1 MRARSAVRADETETQ
16 MKKRLIVENT
26 SATIA
31 TRVGRIALLMAACC
45 MAATAPAGVVG
56 WWRFNGEGANVPN
69 VAETGGVPDGMSRA
83 TDGTIM
89 SITTYSANP
98 VYGSDETEMPVTT
111 NLFQQVAPRVVDQHV
126 GTVYDGGSTL
136 HFGEDGVKGGVIIP
150 FDEAFVLSNCTVEVI
165 MRIPPEAASRS
176 DRMFPLV
183 QFGRD
188 SYEGWFFAVYR
199 GDGGGGIPY
208 VRGNFVNTSD
218 QNKLNN
224 GSTVTTQSYVRDL
237 PSLFDGKWHH
247 MALTLTH
254 NYYDGAPRV
263 TAAYFIDGV
272 CCGGMTYLDWK
283 SWKLSGNC
291 PLAIG
296 CQPYQGGGTRTFWG
310 DIAEVRISDTVL
322 NENNFLVPLV
332 DGPVDKD
339 TALLLT
345 FDSAAKGLGFSRQY
359 VVPCQQTVGSSNTN
373 YMWTARNWNIHNA
386 ATNNPFIPRWFP
398 FADKGNADHLTE
410 ELRPTLST
418 DDTWGDTL
426 GMDATL
432 FSNVGSLN
440 IPTAQPGAAA
450 APGTDM
456 INIPDPICRLPEGD
470 FTIECV
476 FKTEAASTA
485 EMDTF
490 IHCPFLKWG
499 VTNGKVLARGYKTRY
514 GNQTDH
520 TSTWTVND
528 GKWHHAAVIYD
539 YDVTDGVTNSVF
551 SHYVDYKFVKKTTMA
566 LPVGNIGAG
575 ERFFIGAEDR
585 TFNPGVSLNSS
596 QAFRGKIDAVR
607 ITRRV
612 LTTGEF
618 LSTRSDEKLM
628 TVTFDDAEH
637 PYAPGQTGAIA
648 PDEGVAG
655 ALSGGELPQ
664 IVPSRGGWYVLD
676 GEDGTNKVECG
687 NAVQFAGSTLLW
699 QNTTLMERNDL
710 TVEFFARY
718 SDLRDTANIL
728 RYVRA
733 AGSSGAQVTDSI
745 IWGLYAQN
753 GTNWRLDILAVT
765 NGVLS
770 TKQSGGNF
778 APITEADNQ
787 WHHWAL
793 TVDATSGTNVVA
805 KLYKDY
811 EQLGNT
817 VKLTGRLDLP
827 PRKGY
832 GTGLSIGGTG
842 VAGAYIYGTIDQ
854 LRMSAGILDPSKFMR
869 YDKVKSTVIVV
880 R

>member
-1 MRARSAVRADETETQ
+1 MARSV
-16 MKKRLIVENT
+16 L
-26 SATIA
+26 
-31 TRVGRIALLMAACC
+31 VGRLCVAASCIAGAAS
-45 MAATAPAGVVG
+45 AGVVG
-56 WWRFNGEGANVPN
+56 WWRFNGAGADVPN
-69 VAETGGVPDGMSRA
+69 VAATTDGMPDGTARA
-83 TDGTIM
+83 TDGTIR
-89 SITTYSANP
+89 SITTYGANP
-98 VYGSDETEMPVTT
+98 SYGSDAAEMPVVTD
-111 NLFQQVAPRVVDQHV
+111 LFQQVAPRLVDQHT
-126 GTVYDGGSTL
+126 GEVYGGGRTL

-150 FDEAFVLSNCTVEVI
+150 FDEAFVLSNCTIEVV

-188 SYEGWFFAVYR
+188 SLEGWFFAVYR
-199 GDGGGGIPY
+199 GDNVAKGGVPY
-208 VRGNFVNTSD
+208 VRGNFVDMND
-218 QNKLNN
+218 ADKLNN
-224 GSTVTTQSYVRDL
+224 GSTINATSYVKDL
-237 PSLFDGKWHH
+237 PSLFDGRWHH
-247 MALTLTH
+247 MALTLKY
-254 NYYDGAPRV
+254 NAGSSPSI
-263 TAAYFIDGV
+263 TAAYWIDGV
-272 CCGGMTYLDWK
+272 CCGGMTYSNWK

-322 NENNFLVPLV
+322 GENNFLVPLT
-332 DGPVDKD
+332 DGPVDQD

-345 FDSAAKGLGFSRQY
+345 FDDAAKGLGFDRQY
-359 VVPCQQTVGSSNTN
+359 VVPCQQTAGIGSTN

-386 ATNNPFIPRWFP
+386 ATNHPFIPRWYA
-398 FADKGNADHLTE
+398 FADKGNADHLHD
-410 ELRPTLST
+410 ELRPTLS

-426 GMDATL
+426 GMDASL
-432 FSNVGSLN
+432 FANAGSLN
-440 IPTAQPGAAA
+440 IPTYQPDGAA
-450 APGTDM
+450 APGTDV
-456 INIPDPICRLPEGD
+456 INVPDPICQLPDGD

-499 VTNGKVLARGYKTRY
+499 VTNGKVLARGFKRRY
-514 GNQTDH
+514 ADLVDH
-520 TSTWTVND
+520 PSTWTVND
-528 GKWHHAAVIYD
+528 GNWHHAAVVYKN
-539 YDVTDGVTNSVF
+539 GVF
-551 SHYVDYKFVKKTTMA
+551 AHYVDYQFVKQTAMS
-566 LPVGNIGAG
+566 LPVGDLGTGETFLIGAVS
-575 ERFFIGAEDR
+575 RS
-585 TFNPGVSLNSS
+585 FNAGVSTSSS

-607 ITRRV
+607 ITRRA

-618 LSTRSDEKLM
+618 LSTRSNEKLM
-628 TVTFDDAEH
+628 TVTFDDAAH

-655 ALSGGELPQ
+655 ALEGGEQPQ

-676 GEDGTNKVECG
+676 GAGGTNTVACS

-718 SDLRDTANIL
+718 SDLRSTANIL

-733 AGSSGAQVTDSI
+733 SATGAQVNDSI
-745 IWGLYAQN
+745 IWGLWAQN
-753 GTNWRLDILAVT
+753 GTNWRLDIRAVT

-770 TKQSGGNF
+770 ANQSGGNF
-778 APITEADNQ
+778 AAITEADNQ

-793 TVDATSGTNVVA
+793 TVDSTSGTNVVA

-817 VKLTGRLDLP
+817 VRLTGRLDLP
-827 PRKGY
+827 PMAGH

-842 VAGAYIYGTIDQ
+842 VAGAYIYGTFDQ
-854 LRMSAGILDPSKFMR
+854 LRVSAGILDPSEFIR
-869 YDKVKSTVIVV
+869 YEKVKGAALIL

>member
-1 MRARSAVRADETETQ
+1 MTKNMLFGGLCA
-16 MKKRLIVENT
+16 
-26 SATIA
+26 
-31 TRVGRIALLMAACC
+31 ALCC
-45 MAATAPAGVVG
+45 TASAGVVG

-69 VAETGGVPDGMSRA
+69 VAETADGLPDGTPRA

-98 VYGSDETEMPVTT
+98 VYGSDESQMPVTT
-111 NLFQQVAPRVVDQHV
+111 NLFQQIAPRVVDQHT
-126 GTVYDGGSTL
+126 GTVYAGGKSL
-136 HFGEDGVKGGVIIP
+136 HWEGSQKKGGVIIP
-150 FDEAFVLSNCTVEVI
+150 FDEAFVLSNATIEVI

-224 GSTVTTQSYVRDL
+224 GSTVNTQSYVKDL
-237 PSLFDGKWHH
+237 PSLFDGRWHH

-254 NYYDGAPRV
+254 HYYDGAPRV

-272 CCGGMTYLDWK
+272 CCGGMTYVNWK

-296 CQPYQGGGTRTFWG
+296 CQPYAANTRTFWG
-310 DIAEVRISDTVL
+310 DIAEVRISDTTL
-322 NENNFLVPLV
+322 SDNHFLVPLV
-332 DGPVDKD
+332 DGPADDD
-339 TALLLT
+339 TALMLT
-345 FDSAAKGLGFSRQY
+345 FDSAARGLGFSRQY
-359 VVPCQQTVGSSNTN
+359 VVPCQQTVGSNSTN
-373 YMWTARNWNIHNA
+373 YMWNARNWNIHNA
-386 ATNNPFIPRWFP
+386 AYNNPFIPRWYV

-432 FSNVGSLN
+432 FPNFGSLY
-440 IPTAQPGAAA
+440 IPTAQPGNAA
-450 APGTDM
+450 APGTDV
-456 INIPDPICRLPEGD
+456 INVPDPICRLPEGD

-499 VTNGKVLARGYKTRY
+499 VTNGKVLARGFKTRY
-514 GNQTDH
+514 NNLVDH
-520 TSTWTVND
+520 TSSWTVND
-528 GKWHHAAVIYD
+528 GKWHHAAVVYD

-551 SHYVDYKFVKKTTMA
+551 SHYVDYKFVKKTTMS
-566 LPVGNIGAG
+566 LPICNVGAG
-575 ERFFIGAEDR
+575 ETFFIGAVSR
-585 TFNPGVSLNSS
+585 SFNTGVTTSSS
-596 QAFRGKIDAVR
+596 QAFQGKIDAVR

-612 LTTGEF
+612 LTPGEF

-628 TVTFDDAEH
+628 TVTFDDDEH

-655 ALSGGELPQ
+655 ALTGGAEPQ
-664 IVPSRGGWYVLD
+664 IVKSRGGCYVMD
-676 GEDGTNKVECG
+676 GENGTNKVECG
-687 NAVQFAGSTLLW
+687 NAVQFVGSSLYWKNATLL
-699 QNTTLMERNDL
+699 ERKAV
-710 TVEFFARY
+710 TVEFFARFTNLSNGVNLVRCVK
-718 SDLRDTANIL
+718 SDAAGGSLVWCLWKADNVKLQFSCVPVKSDGTLDSQRAYNIL
-728 RYVRA
+728 T
-733 AGSSGAQVTDSI
+733 SGFD
-745 IWGLYAQN
+745 G
-753 GTNWRLDILAVT
+753 GD
-765 NGVLS
+765 GV
-770 TKQSGGNF
+770 
-778 APITEADNQ
+778 
-787 WHHWAL
+787 WHHWAI
-793 TVDATSGTNVVA
+793 TVDSTDGEHIYA
-805 KLYKDY
+805 KAYMDY
-811 EQLGNT
+811 EQVGNKAIFNGTLDVPPLNGNRLGFS
-817 VKLTGRLDLP
+817 L
-827 PRKGY
+827 
-832 GTGLSIGGTG
+832 GGTG
-842 VAGAYIYGTIDQ
+842 NAGAYIYGTIDQ
-854 LRMSAGILDPSKFMR
+854 VRVSAGLLDPSKFMR
-869 YDKVKSTVIVV
+869 YEKVKGAAIMI

>member
-1 MRARSAVRADETETQ
+1 M
-16 MKKRLIVENT
+16 KRLLIE
-26 SATIA
+26 IA
-31 TRVGRIALLMAACC
+31 CAAACC
-45 MAATAPAGVVG
+45 MVMTTSAGVVG
-56 WWRFNGEGANVPN
+56 WWRFNGEGADVPN
-69 VAETGGVPDGMSRA
+69 VAETGGIPDGTPRA

-89 SITTYSANP
+89 SITTYGGNP
-98 VYGSDETEMPVTT
+98 SYGSDETEMPVTT
-111 NLFQQVAPRVVDQHV
+111 NLFQQIAPRLVDQHT
-126 GTVYDGGSTL
+126 GAVYGGGRTL

-150 FDEAFVLSNCTVEVI
+150 FNEAFVLSNCTIEVI
-165 MRIPPEAASRS
+165 MRIPREAASRG

-188 SYEGWFFAVYR
+188 SYEGWFFAIYR

-224 GSTVTTQSYVRDL
+224 GSTVTTQSYVKDL

-254 NYYDGAPRV
+254 HYYDGAPRV

-283 SWKLSGNC
+283 SWILSGNC

-310 DIAEVRISDTVL
+310 DIAEVRISDTHL
-322 NENNFLVPLV
+322 TENNFLVPLV
-332 DGPVDKD
+332 DGPVDDD

-345 FDSAAKGLGFSRQY
+345 FDDAAKGLGFDRQR
-359 VVPCQQTVGSSNTN
+359 VVPCQQTVGSNNTN
-373 YMWTARNWNIHNA
+373 YMWYAKNWNIHNA
-386 ATNNPFIPRWFP
+386 AYNNPFIPRWFP

-418 DDTWGDTL
+418 DDTWGGTL

-450 APGTDM
+450 APGTDV

-499 VTNGKVLARGYKTRY
+499 VTNGKVLARGFKTRY
-514 GNQTDH
+514 NNQTDH
-520 TSTWTVND
+520 TSSWTVND

-539 YDVTDGVTNSVF
+539 YNVTDGVTNCVF

-566 LPVGNIGAG
+566 LPVGNVGAG
-575 ERFFIGAEDR
+575 ETFFIGAVSR
-585 TFNPGVSLNSS
+585 SFNTGTSTSSS

-607 ITRRV
+607 ITRRA
-612 LTTGEF
+612 LTPGEF

-664 IVPSRGGWYVLD
+664 IVQSRGGMYVLD

-687 NAVQFAGSTLLW
+687 NAVQFAGSSLYWKNATLL
-699 QNTTLMERNDL
+699 ERKAV
-710 TVEFFARY
+710 TVEFFAKFTNLSNGVNLVRCVK
-718 SDLRDTANIL
+718 SDAAGGSLVWCLWKADNVKLQFSCVPVKSDGTLDSQRAYNIL
-728 RYVRA
+728 T
-733 AGSSGAQVTDSI
+733 SGFD
-745 IWGLYAQN
+745 G
-753 GTNWRLDILAVT
+753 GD
-765 NGVLS
+765 GV
-770 TKQSGGNF
+770 
-778 APITEADNQ
+778 
-787 WHHWAL
+787 WHHWAI
-793 TVDATSGTNVVA
+793 TVDSTDGEHIYA
-805 KLYKDY
+805 KAYMDY
-811 EQLGNT
+811 EQVGNT
-817 VKLTGRLDLP
+817 AIFNGTLDVPPLNGNRL
-827 PRKGY
+827 GF
-832 GTGLSIGGTG
+832 SIGGTG
-842 VAGAYIYGTIDQ
+842 NAGAYIYGTVDQ
-854 LRMSAGILDPSKFMR
+854 VRVSAGVLDPSKFMR
-869 YDKVKSTVIVV
+869 YDKVKSTVIYL

>member
-1 MRARSAVRADETETQ
+1 
-16 MKKRLIVENT
+16 
-26 SATIA
+26 
-31 TRVGRIALLMAACC
+31 MAG
-45 MAATAPAGVVG
+45 AASAGVVG

-69 VAETGGVPDGMSRA
+69 VAETGGIPDGTARA
-83 TDGTIM
+83 TDGTVR
-89 SITTYSANP
+89 SIATYGANP
-98 VYGSDETEMPVTT
+98 SYGSDEAEMPVVT
-111 NLFQQVAPRVVDQHV
+111 NLFQQVAPRLVDQKT
-126 GTVYDGGSTL
+126 GTVYAGGKTL
-136 HFGEDGVKGGVIIP
+136 HFDGNNVNGGVIIP
-150 FDEAFVLSNCTVEVI
+150 FNEAFVMSNCTIEVV

-199 GDGGGGIPY
+199 GDNVASGGVPF
-208 VRGNFVNTSD
+208 VRGNFVDMNGAD
-218 QNKLNN
+218 KPNN
-224 GSTVTTQSYVRDL
+224 GSTTGATSYVKDL
-237 PSLFDGKWHH
+237 PSLFDGRWHR
-247 MALTLTH
+247 MTLTLKY
-254 NYYDGAPRV
+254 NAGSSPSI
-263 TAAYFIDGV
+263 TAAYWIDGV
-272 CCGGMTYLDWK
+272 CCGGMTYVNWK

-322 NENNFLVPLV
+322 SENNFLVPLAG
-332 DGPVDKD
+332 GPVDED

-345 FDSAAKGLGFSRQY
+345 FDDAAKGLGFARQY
-359 VVPCQQTVGSSNTN
+359 VVPCQQTVGNSNTN

-386 ATNNPFIPRWFP
+386 ATNNPFIPRWYV
-398 FADKGNADHLTE
+398 FAEKGNADHLAD
-410 ELRPTLST
+410 ELRPTLS
-418 DDTWGDTL
+418 DDTWGDTF
-426 GMDATL
+426 GVDASL
-432 FSNVGSLN
+432 FADAGSLN
-440 IPTAQPGAAA
+440 IPTYQPPGAA
-450 APGTDM
+450 APGTDV
-456 INIPDPICRLPEGD
+456 INVPDPICQLPSGD
-470 FTIECV
+470 FTMECV

-499 VTNGKVLARGYKTRY
+499 VTNGKVLTRGYTTRY
-514 GNQTDH
+514 GTAANI
-520 TSTWTVND
+520 TSSWTIDD
-528 GKWHHAAVIYD
+528 GQWHHSALVYKD
-539 YDVTDGVTNSVF
+539 NTMYQ
-551 SHYVDYKFVKKTTMA
+551 YLDYKFVGKTEATLHVA
-566 LPVGNIGAG
+566 NIGNG
-575 ERFFIGAEDR
+575 ERFFIGAVER
-585 TFNPGVSLNSS
+585 CFNAGTATSSS

-607 ITRRV
+607 ITRRA

-618 LSTRSDEKLM
+618 LSMRSDEKLM
-628 TVTFDDAEH
+628 TVTFDDAER
-637 PYAPGQTGAIA
+637 PYAPGQAGAIA
-648 PDEGVAG
+648 PAEGVAG
-655 ALSGGELPQ
+655 ALAGGEQPQ

-676 GEDGTNKVECG
+676 GEGGTNTVACS

-718 SDLRDTANIL
+718 SDLRSTANIL

-733 AGSSGAQVTDSI
+733 SATGAQVNDSI
-745 IWGLYAQN
+745 IWGLWAQN
-753 GTNWRLDILAVT
+753 GTNWRLDIRAVT

-770 TKQSGGNF
+770 ANQSGGNF
-778 APITEADNQ
+778 AAITEADNQ

-793 TVDATSGTNVVA
+793 TVDSTSGTNVVA

-817 VKLTGRLDLP
+817 VRLTGRLDLP
-827 PRKGY
+827 PMAGH

-854 LRMSAGILDPSKFMR
+854 LRVSAGLLDPSEFMR
-869 YDKVKSTVIVV
+869 YDTARGTVFFV

>member
-1 MRARSAVRADETETQ
+1 MAV
-16 MKKRLIVENT
+16 
-26 SATIA
+26 
-31 TRVGRIALLMAACC
+31 
-45 MAATAPAGVVG
+45 TASAGVVG

-69 VAETGGVPDGMSRA
+69 VAETADGLPDGTPRA

-98 VYGSDETEMPVTT
+98 VYGSDESQMPVTT
-111 NLFQQVAPRVVDQHV
+111 NLFQQIAPRVVDQHT
-126 GTVYDGGSTL
+126 GTVYAGGKSL
-136 HFGEDGVKGGVIIP
+136 HWEGSQKKGGVIIP
-150 FDEAFVLSNCTVEVI
+150 FDEAFVLSNATIEVI

-224 GSTVTTQSYVRDL
+224 GSTVNTQSYVKDL
-237 PSLFDGKWHH
+237 PSLFDGRWHH

-254 NYYDGAPRV
+254 HYYDGAPRV

-272 CCGGMTYLDWK
+272 CCGGMTYVNWK
-283 SWKLSGNC
+283 SWKLSGDC

-310 DIAEVRISDTVL
+310 DIAEVRISDTTL
-322 NENNFLVPLV
+322 GDNNFLVPLV
-332 DGPVDKD
+332 NGPVDDD
-339 TALLLT
+339 TALMLT
-345 FDSAAKGLGFSRQY
+345 FDDAAKGLGFDRQR
-359 VVPCQQTVGSSNTN
+359 VVPCQQTVGSNNTN
-373 YMWTARNWNIHNA
+373 YMWFAKNWNIHNA
-386 ATNNPFIPRWFP
+386 AYNHPFIPRWFP

-418 DDTWGDTL
+418 DDTWGGTL

-450 APGTDM
+450 APGTDV

-514 GNQTDH
+514 NNLVDH
-520 TSTWTVND
+520 TSSWTVND

-539 YDVTDGVTNSVF
+539 YDVTDGVTNCVF
-551 SHYVDYKFVKKTTMA
+551 SHYVDYKFVNKTTMA
-566 LPVGNIGAG
+566 LPVCNVGAG
-575 ERFFIGAEDR
+575 ETFLIGAVSR
-585 TFNPGVSLNSS
+585 SFNAGVATSSS
-596 QAFRGKIDAVR
+596 QAFQGKIDAVR

-612 LTTGEF
+612 LTPGEF

-648 PDEGVAG
+648 PNEGIAG
-655 ALSGGELPQ
+655 ALTGGELPQ

-710 TVEFFARY
+710 TVEFFARF
-718 SDLRDTANIL
+718 SDLRTSANIL
-728 RYVRA
+728 RFIRVDA
-733 AGSSGAQVTDSI
+733 SGASVANSI
-745 IWGLYAQN
+745 IWALYATN
-753 GTNWRLDILAVT
+753 GTHYRFDIRAIT

-770 TKQSGGNF
+770 VNQTGGNF
-778 APITEADNQ
+778 APITETDNT

-805 KLYKDY
+805 KFFKDY
-811 EQLGNT
+811 EQLGDT
-817 VKLTGRLDLP
+817 VTLTGKLDLP
-827 PRKGY
+827 PKAGY
-832 GTGLSIGGTG
+832 GTGLTIGGTG
-842 VAGAYIYGTIDQ
+842 VAGAYTYGMFDQ
-854 LRMSAGILDPSKFMR
+854 VRVSAGILPVDKFMR
-869 YDKVKSTVIVV
+869 HDLPGGTVLFV

>member
-1 MRARSAVRADETETQ
+1 
-16 MKKRLIVENT
+16 MKKSMWIGSVCA
-26 SATIA
+26 AT
-31 TRVGRIALLMAACC
+31 CC
-45 MAATAPAGVVG
+45 MAMTASAGVVG

-69 VAETGGVPDGMSRA
+69 VAETGGMPDGTSRA

-98 VYGSDETEMPVTT
+98 VYGSDESQMPVTT
-111 NLFQQVAPRVVDQHV
+111 NLFQQIAPRVVDQHT
-126 GTVYDGGSTL
+126 GSVYAGGKSL
-136 HFGEDGVKGGVIIP
+136 HWEGSQKKGGVIIP
-150 FDEAFVLSNCTVEVI
+150 FDESLVLSNATIEVI

-176 DRMFPLV
+176 DKMFPLV

-224 GSTVTTQSYVRDL
+224 GSTVNTQSYVKDL
-237 PSLFDGKWHH
+237 PSLFDGRWHH
-247 MALTLTH
+247 MALTLKH
-254 NYYDGAPRV
+254 YYYNGEPRI

-272 CCGGMTYLDWK
+272 CCGGMTYDKWK
-283 SWKLSGNC
+283 AWKLSGNC

-296 CQPYQGGGTRTFWG
+296 CQPYHGDGTRTFWG
-310 DIAEVRISDTVL
+310 DIAEVRISDTTL
-322 NENNFLVPLV
+322 GDNNFLVPLV
-332 DGPVDKD
+332 NGPVDDD
-339 TALLLT
+339 TALMLT
-345 FDSAAKGLGFSRQY
+345 FDDAAKGLGFDRQR
-359 VVPCQQTVGSSNTN
+359 VVPCQQTVGSNNTN
-373 YMWTARNWNIHNA
+373 YMWFAKNWNIHNA
-386 ATNNPFIPRWFP
+386 AYNHPFIPRWYP
-398 FADKGNADHLTE
+398 FNGTGNADHLTE

-418 DDTWGDTL
+418 DDTWGGTL

-440 IPTAQPGAAA
+440 ILTAQPGAAA
-450 APGTDM
+450 APGTDV

-514 GNQTDH
+514 SNQTDH

-539 YDVTDGVTNSVF
+539 YDVTDGVTNCVF

-566 LPVGNIGAG
+566 LPVGNVGAG
-575 ERFFIGAEDR
+575 ETFLIGAVSR
-585 TFNPGVSLNSS
+585 SFNTGTSTSSS

-612 LTTGEF
+612 LTPGEF

-648 PDEGVAG
+648 PGEGVAG

-733 AGSSGAQVTDSI
+733 SDAGAQVADSI
-745 IWGLYAQN
+745 IWGLWAHN
-753 GTNWRLDILAVT
+753 GTNWRLDIRAVT

-817 VKLTGRLDLP
+817 VKLTGQLDLP
-827 PRKGY
+827 PIKGY

-854 LRMSAGILDPSKFMR
+854 LRMSAGILDPSEFMR
-869 YDKVKSTVIVV
+869 YEKVKSTVIFV